1 MNVNTQVATEVPQEI
16 VVRFRQLTL
25 ERLLAVEHAWSLLA
39 QGQGDAAVEREL
51 HRHVHT
57 LKGDSRVVGF
67 SDVNLLCQK
76 LEDLLFFAAQR
87 SYHVPDDVDVM
98 VTMALQFITMLVR
111 KKVGASLG
119 GIDLAG
125 FCRQLDDVLI
135 TSRATPLPRVE
146 KLTERDDAAAKRD
159 EGAPKLAVA
168 ATQVFVESLRASD
181 AEAAARLRAVWT
193 TLSHELRALEA
204 VPLEGLLAPHVN
216 AASALAAE
224 LQKTVVVEQHVS
236 ATRVS
241 RGAAE
246 AIGAAV
252 LHALTNAVDHG
263 IELPKDR
270 FAVGKNPAGLVTV
283 RAREVQ
289 HGVELKVE
297 DDGAGVDLERVLARA
312 KEERLLEGRFPTEE
326 ALLELLFH
334 PGFST
339 RSAVTSSS
347 GRGIGL
353 DAVRAAM
360 TRVGG
365 SVRLSSARGR
375 GTQLVL
381 RVPQVVGAIPVVR
394 FSVPG
399 ARFPFAVP
407 ATWSVS
413 EGGLEPMDLL
423 AQLHLGCGG
432 GAHAEVVRSL
442 QLQRGGMRLCVMAA
456 SSPVAAT
463 AERLCPTPEEEPL
476 EVVAVAGVELL
487 LVRPDLLGR

>member
-1 MNVNTQVATEVPQEI
+1 MELPQEI
-16 VVRFRQLTL
+16 VARFRQLTL

-87 SYHVPDDVDVM
+87 SYQVPDDVDVM

-146 KLTERDDAAAKRD
+146 RLTPREDAAATHD
-159 EGAPKLAVA
+159 AGTPKLAVA
-168 ATQVFVESLRASD
+168 ATQVFVESLRAAD
-181 AEAAARLRAVWT
+181 AEAAARLRGLWR
-193 TLSHELRALEA
+193 TLSHELRALDA
-204 VPLEGLLAPHVN
+204 VSLEGLLAPHLS
-216 AASALAAE
+216 AASSLAAE
-224 LQKTVVVEQHVS
+224 LQKTVMVQQHV
-236 ATRVS
+236 AEARVS
-241 RGAAE
+241 RDAAE

-263 IELPKDR
+263 IELPQAR
-270 FAVGKNPAGLVTV
+270 LAAGKNPAGSVTV

-289 HGVELKVE
+289 HAVELKVE
-297 DDGAGVDLERVLARA
+297 DDGAGVDLDLVLARA

-365 SVRLSSARGR
+365 TVRLSSTRGR
-375 GTQLVL
+375 GTQVVL
-381 RVPQVVGAIPVVR
+381 RVPQVVGATAVVR

-399 ARFPFAVP
+399 ARFALAVP

-413 EGGLEPMDLL
+413 EGGVEPMDLL
-423 AQLHLGCGG
+423 AQLGVGRGG
-432 GAHAEVVRSL
+432 GASAEAVRSL
-442 QLQRGGMRLCVMAA
+442 QLQRGGMRVCVMATSA
-456 SSPVAAT
+456 PVAAT

-487 LVRPDLLGR
+487 LVRPERLGG